1 MTNNDA
7 FTENLLVKVAW
18 YYYKDNLTQTEI
30 SDMLNLS
37 RNKVVRL
44 LDRARAEN
52 IVQFHIKGHG
62 VNCLEV
68 EKDLI
73 HTFNVPHAFVIP
85 TPKENLSQSL
95 SKAAAQ
101 YIENNVSNNELIG
114 FGWGEAVSRTIES
127 LSIDPSIEI
136 SMVTLTGG
144 VNYYFQKRDY
154 SQEGGLDKFRGG
166 IHVIPA
172 PFLASTEEMAR
183 NMLTEPSVRNILDLA
198 SLSNHVVVGIGGL
211 STASTIIKEEKMTL
225 NELIYIKN
233 QNAVGDILGQFFD
246 AEGHILELP
255 HHNRLIGTHL
265 NTLKKLNNVIG
276 VAGGAQKVDA
286 IFGALKGG
294 YIDTLITD
302 EETANGLLKKEVSLN
317 GLHPSL

>member
-1 MTNNDA
+1 MSNHDV

-30 SDMLNLS
+30 SDLLNLS

-52 IVQFHIKGHG
+52 IVSFHIKGHG
-62 VNCLEV
+62 VNCLEI
-68 EKDLI
+68 EHKLI
-73 HTFNVPHAFVIP
+73 DAFKIPRTFVIP
-85 TPKENLSQSL
+85 TPKNELSRSL

-101 YIENNVSNNELIG
+101 YIENNIRDNELLG
-114 FGWGEAVSRTIES
+114 FGWGEAASRTIES
-127 LSIDPSIEI
+127 LTIDPSMAV

-144 VNYYFQKRDY
+144 VNYYFHKRDY
-154 SQEGGLDKFRGG
+154 SLEGGLDKFKGG

-172 PFLASTEEMAR
+172 PFLASTEEMAK
-183 NMLTEPSVRNILDLA
+183 NMLTEPSVKNILDLA

-211 STASTIIKEEKMTL
+211 SSTSTIIKEEKMTL

-255 HHNRLIGTHL
+255 HHNRLIGTQL
-265 NTLKKLNNVIG
+265 STLKKLNNVIG
-276 VAGGAQKVDA
+276 VAGGPDKVDA

-302 EETANGLLKKEVSLN
+302 EETARALIKKEVSLN
-317 GLHPSL
+317 GIHPSP

>member
-1 MTNNDA
+1 MASNDV

-30 SDMLNLS
+30 SDLLNLS

-52 IVQFHIKGHG
+52 IVQFHIKGPG
-62 VNCLEV
+62 VNCLEI
-68 EKDLI
+68 EKDLLHSFKI
-73 HTFNVPHAFVIP
+73 DHAFVIP
-85 TPKENLSQSL
+85 TPKDYLSQSL

-101 YIENNVSNNELIG
+101 FIESNISNNELIG

-127 LSIDPSIEI
+127 LTIDPSIEI

-144 VNYYFQKRDY
+144 VNYYFQKREY
-154 SQEGGLDKFRGG
+154 SSESGLDKFKGG

-172 PFLASTEEMAR
+172 PFLASSEEMAK
-183 NMLTEPSVRNILDLA
+183 NMLSEPSVSNLLDLA

-233 QNAVGDILGQFFD
+233 HNAVGDILGQFFD
-246 AEGHILELP
+246 AQGKILDLP
-255 HHNRLIGTHL
+255 HHNRLIGTQL
-265 NTLKKLNNVIG
+265 STLKKLHNVIG
-276 VAGGAQKVDA
+276 VAGGAHKVDA
-286 IFGALKGG
+286 IYGALKGG
-294 YIDTLITD
+294 YINTIITD
-302 EETANGLLKKEVSLN
+302 EETATALIKKEAALN
-317 GLHPSL
+317 GVHPSI

>member
-30 SDMLNLS
+30 AERLQLS

-44 LDRARAEN
+44 LERARAEN
-52 IVQFHIKGHG
+52 IVQFHIQGHG
-62 VNCLEV
+62 VHCLEI
-68 EKDLI
+68 ERDLVSV
-73 HTFNVPHAFVIP
+73 FKLPQAFVIP
-85 TPKENLSQSL
+85 TPTNNLSRSL

-101 YIENNVSNNELIG
+101 YLENCISNNDLIG
-114 FGWGEAVSRTIES
+114 FGWGEAASRTIEA
-127 LSIDPSIEI
+127 LSIDPAIEV

-144 VNYYFQKRDY
+144 VNYYFHKRDY
-154 SQEGGLDKFRGG
+154 SMEGGLDKFKGG

-172 PFLASTEEMAR
+172 PFLASSERMAK
-183 NMLTEPSVRNILDLA
+183 NMLSEPSVENILDLA
-198 SLSNHVVVGIGGL
+198 SLCHHAVVGIGGL
-211 STASTIIKEEKMTL
+211 SSDSTIIKEEKMTL
-225 NELIYIKN
+225 NELLYIKN

-246 AEGHILELP
+246 AKGGLLELP

-265 NTLKKLNNVIG
+265 HTLKKLKNVIG
-276 VAGGAQKVDA
+276 VAGGPHKVEA

-302 EETANGLLKKEVSLN
+302 EETAASLLKKEAAF
-317 GLHPSL
+317 

>member
-1 MTNNDA
+1 LSNNDV
-7 FTENLLVKVAW
+7 FTDNLLVKVAW
-18 YYYKDNLTQTEI
+18 YYYKDNLTQIEI
-30 SDMLNLS
+30 SDLLNLS

-44 LDRARAEN
+44 LDRARTEN
-52 IVQFHIKGHG
+52 IVQFQIKGHG
-62 VNCLEV
+62 VNCLEI
-68 EKDLI
+68 EHELND
-73 HTFNVPHAFVIP
+73 TFNIPRAFVIP
-85 TPKENLSQSL
+85 TPKEDLSRSL

-101 YIENNVSNNELIG
+101 YIENNISNNELIG

-127 LSIDPSIEI
+127 LTIDPSIEV

-144 VNYYFQKRDY
+144 VNYYFHKRDF
-154 SQEGGLDKFRGG
+154 SLEGGLDKFKGG

-172 PFLASTEEMAR
+172 PFLASTEEMAK

-233 QNAVGDILGQFFD
+233 QNAVGDILGQFFNIH
-246 AEGHILELP
+246 GNLLELP
-255 HHNRLIGTHL
+255 HHKRLIGTHL
-265 NTLKKLNNVIG
+265 SVLKKLTNVIG
-276 VAGGAQKVDA
+276 VAGGSHKVDA

-302 EETANGLLKKEVSLN
+302 EETAKALLKKGGS
-317 GLHPSL
+317 

>member
-1 MTNNDA
+1 MSNNDA

-30 SDMLNLS
+30 SEMLNLS

-62 VNCLEV
+62 VNCLEI
-68 EKDLI
+68 EHKLI
-73 HTFNVPHAFVIP
+73 NAFNLPRAFVIP
-85 TPKENLSQSL
+85 TPKDELSRSL

-101 YIENNVSNNELIG
+101 YIENNISNNELLG

-127 LSIDPSIEI
+127 LTIDPSIEV

-144 VNYYFQKRDY
+144 VNYYFHKRDY
-154 SQEGGLDKFRGG
+154 SLEGGVDKFKGG

-172 PFLASTEEMAR
+172 PFLASTEDMAK

-198 SLSNHVVVGIGGL
+198 SLSNHVVVGIGGI

-233 QNAVGDILGQFFD
+233 QNAVGDILGQFYD
-246 AEGHILELP
+246 AEGNILDLP
-255 HHNRLIGTHL
+255 HHHRLIGTHL

-276 VAGGAQKVDA
+276 VAGGPQKVDA
-286 IFGALKGG
+286 IFGALKGC

-302 EETANGLLKKEVSLN
+302 EETAVALIKKAEV
-317 GLHPSL
+317 HV

>member
-1 MTNNDA
+1 MTSNDP
-7 FTENLLVKVAW
+7 FTDNLLVKAAW

-30 SDMLNLS
+30 SEILNLS

-62 VNCLEV
+62 VNCLEI
-68 EKDLI
+68 ERDLVS
-73 HTFNVPHAFVIP
+73 TFKVPRAFVIP
-85 TPKENLSQSL
+85 TPAKELSRSL

-101 YIENNVSNNELIG
+101 YLENNISANDLIG
-114 FGWGEAVSRTIES
+114 FGWGEAASRIIES
-127 LSIDPSIEI
+127 LSIDPAIKV

-144 VNYYFQKRDY
+144 VNYYFHKRDY
-154 SQEGGLDKFRGG
+154 SIEGGLDKFKGG

-172 PFLASTEEMAR
+172 PFLASTEEMAK
-183 NMLTEPSVRNILDLA
+183 NMLSEPSVRNILDLG

-211 STASTIIKEEKMTL
+211 SADSTIIKEEKMTL

-246 AEGHILELP
+246 AKGNLLDLP
-255 HHNRLIGTHL
+255 HHSRLIGTNL

-276 VAGGAQKVDA
+276 VAGGPHKTDA
-286 IFGALKGG
+286 IYGALKGG

-302 EETANGLLKKEVSLN
+302 EETAIALLKKEVGLN
-317 GLHPSL
+317 GVHPSL